1 MFRQYSHPRM
11 ACRDLAKC
19 MHRAA
24 FLILVR
30 LFLQQSTFRND
41 EKWLS
46 VFHSLKKE
54 TEFWSLFG
62 LLCVYVFFMLM
73 PLLKEK
79 GFF

>member
-11 ACRDLAKC
+11 ACRDLAKS
-19 MHRAA
+19 MHRTA

-54 TEFWSLFG
+54 TEF
-62 LLCVYVFFMLM
+62 
-73 PLLKEK
+73 
-79 GFF
+79 